1 MNYQARKKLSEHI
14 SLEKLFYT
22 ISLQLHDVLEKPN
35 YGEGRSVAAGV
46 GRGRDE
52 CIEHRGLLGHRN

>member
-1 MNYQARKKLSEHI
+1 MNYQARKRLSEHI

-22 ISLQLHDVLEKPN
+22 ILHNVLEEPN
-35 YGEGRSVAAGV
+35 YGEGRPVAAGV

-52 CIEHRGLLGHRN
+52 CTEHTGLLGH